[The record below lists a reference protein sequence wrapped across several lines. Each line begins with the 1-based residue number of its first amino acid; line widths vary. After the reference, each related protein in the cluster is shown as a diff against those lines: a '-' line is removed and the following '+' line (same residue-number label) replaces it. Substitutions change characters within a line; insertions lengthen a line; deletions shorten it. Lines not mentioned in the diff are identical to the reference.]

1 MSLND
6 YLAKT
11 YGSAKDVQ
19 KKKKKKR
26 DGDKPKSSVDIVES
40 SQIVFTNNAPQEQ
53 SADLKP
59 KKKKNMWKNLE
70 TNELISNKAYTDK
83 KESPKSDAITMSSGA
98 HAGLQSAEQVAQ
110 QIKEKEEADKKQAM
124 VASRNNQ
131 TIYRDEAGRKI
142 EDYEKFISDQR
153 EQAEQQENRRK
164 NELKELNMGEVQKHM
179 MEGKAAD
186 NGSDYVFA
194 NEDPAMRFQPS
205 DEQTRQ
211 PVSLLGRKL
220 YDRVYP
226 ENRFGIAPGWR
237 WDGVDRSNGFEK
249 KWFSKQ
255 NEINEKKVQSYTMQ
269 EDY

>member
-1 MSLND
+1 MCI
-6 YLAKT
+6 
-11 YGSAKDVQ
+11 
-19 KKKKKKR
+19 R
-26 DGDKPKSSVDIVES
+26 D
-40 SQIVFTNNAPQEQ
+40 
-53 SADLKP
+53 
-59 KKKKNMWKNLE
+59 
-70 TNELISNKAYTDK
+70 
-83 KESPKSDAITMSSGA
+83 
-98 HAGLQSAEQVAQ
+98 
-110 QIKEKEEADKKQAM
+110 
-124 VASRNNQ
+124 R
-131 TIYRDEAGRKI
+131 
-142 EDYEKFISDQR
+142 FISDQR

-164 NELKELNMGEVQKHM
+164 KELKELNMGEVQKHM
-179 MEGKAAD
+179 MEGKAAG
-186 NGSDYVFA
+186 NGSDYAFA

-249 KWFSKQ
+249 KWFGKQ